1 MCASRRLKM
10 GKRLS
15 STDRKRFLP
24 SRAEIS
30 IRSLAGGLSRVN
42 RYGKLRI
49 KRPIRTPPAHGGG
62 DRRCISYSNL
72 SARRTYVRPVGRH
85 VCYTNST
92 PLTRAP
98 RQFPYR
104 FRCFTLNNRSVP
116 ARAVFIVFVHTP
128 RTCRPTISPI
138 ARFSNGKALDERW
151 PRFL

>member
-1 MCASRRLKM
+1 MRVSASKN
-10 GKRLS
+10 GKAAVV
-15 STDRKRFLP
+15 DRPKTIPPLARQNFDTVVGRGP
-24 SRAEIS
+24 VTGKS
-30 IRSLAGGLSRVN
+30 IRKTSNKAPDPNTPRPRGGTV
-42 RYGKLRI
+42 
-49 KRPIRTPPAHGGG
+49 
-62 DRRCISYSNL
+62 RCISYSNL

-104 FRCFTLNNRSVP
+104 FRCFTLNNRPVP